1 MPIAMTLLLGCS
13 SSLRPRGVSALLS
26 TTSIV
31 LLACQAP
38 SASAQRI
45 IEKIESRCPLGY
57 VDMLNGKCS
66 TLGMM
71 THTVQAIDG
80 RACPSGWRDVGGG
93 YCSKE

>member
-1 MPIAMTLLLGCS
+1 MEMTPLLGRS
-13 SSLRPRGVSALLS
+13 SSLRTWSLSAVLA

-31 LLACQAP
+31 LWALQAP

-45 IEKIESRCPLGY
+45 VEKIESRCPLGY

-71 THTVQAIDG
+71 THTVQVIDG
-80 RACPSGWRDVGGG
+80 QSCPSGWLDVGGG
-93 YCSKE
+93 YCREQ

>member
-1 MPIAMTLLLGCS
+1 MPIAMTLLLGRS
-13 SSLRPRGVSALLS
+13 SSLRTRSLSALLS
-26 TTSIV
+26 TISIV

-38 SASAQRI
+38 SASAQRV

-71 THTVQAIDG
+71 THTVQAIEG
-80 RACPSGWRDVGGG
+80 RSCPSGWLDVGGG
-93 YCSKE
+93 YCRKQ

>member
-1 MPIAMTLLLGCS
+1 MAMTPLSGRS
-13 SSLRPRGVSALLS
+13 SSLRTWSVSAVLA

-31 LLACQAP
+31 LGVYEAP

-45 IEKIESRCPLGY
+45 VEKIEGRCPLGY

-80 RACPSGWRDVGGG
+80 RACPSGWLDVRGG
-93 YCSKE
+93 YCRKQ

>member
-1 MPIAMTLLLGCS
+1 MAMTPLSGRS
-13 SSLRPRGVSALLS
+13 SSLRTWSVSAVLA

-31 LLACQAP
+31 LWACQAP

-45 IEKIESRCPLGY
+45 VEKIERRCPLGY

-80 RACPSGWRDVGGG
+80 RACPSGWLDVGGG
-93 YCSKE
+93 YCRKQ

>member
-1 MPIAMTLLLGCS
+1 MAMTPLPGRS
-13 SSLRPRGVSALLS
+13 SSLRTWSVSAVLA

-31 LLACQAP
+31 LWACQAP

-45 IEKIESRCPLGY
+45 VEKIESRCPLGY

-71 THTVQAIDG
+71 TPTVQVIDG
-80 RACPSGWRDVGGG
+80 RACPSGWLDVGGG
-93 YCSKE
+93 YCRKQ